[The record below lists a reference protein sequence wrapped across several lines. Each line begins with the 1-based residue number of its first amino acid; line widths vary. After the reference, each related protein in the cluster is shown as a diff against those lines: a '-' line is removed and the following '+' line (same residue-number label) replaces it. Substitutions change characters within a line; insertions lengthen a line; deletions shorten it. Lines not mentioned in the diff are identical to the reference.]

1 MATITVGPGQR
12 YQSIGGG
19 INAAGAGDTV
29 LVAGGTYG
37 ERVTVNKTIT
47 VKTTEGA
54 KIQGSGTLVYISANN
69 ATFDG
74 FTVERINWQSGRDD
88 IVEVRG
94 NGVAVKNCTVYIAN
108 VTNLAAAKAAF
119 GKEKASGIIFKSNN
133 VRCENNEV
141 WGACFGV
148 AFSDNTGRNSVVRN
162 CNLHHTDP
170 VLLAHQLQLCGP
182 RPARSRTVTS
192 IIATVKMGSSGSKI
206 LAEIRVRPRSATAAR
221 LCGTAC

>member
-88 IVEVRG
+88 IVDVRG

-108 VTNLAAAKAAF
+108 VTNLAAAKAAI

-148 AFSDNTGRNSVVRN
+148 AFSDNAGRNSVVRN
-162 CNLHHTDP
+162 CNLHHTIQSCLRINYSY
-170 VLLAHQLQLCGP
+170 VVRGLLVENCNLNYSYGED
-182 RPARSRTVTS
+182 
-192 IIATVKMGSSGSKI
+192 GYSGSRI
-206 LAEIRVRPRSATAAR
+206 LAELRARPRSAIVVR
-221 LCGTAC
+221 LCGTVC